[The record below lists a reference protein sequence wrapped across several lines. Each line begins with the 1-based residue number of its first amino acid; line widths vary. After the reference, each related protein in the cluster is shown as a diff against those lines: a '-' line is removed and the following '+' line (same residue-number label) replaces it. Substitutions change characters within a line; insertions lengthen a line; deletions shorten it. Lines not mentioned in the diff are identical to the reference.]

1 VFRPRLIYYSDAH
14 HFHAKRLEPPLSR
27 HKLNWPVDELVGT
40 GVDLLVFGLGYGD
53 AYFHDTK
60 IGRIVGDEKEV
71 WDTLIDWRI
80 MRMVEEA
87 RRLGTDQLRAVVERG
102 RELGLKVFPSLKLQ
116 DGAEPEAERC
126 GWVKW
131 KHGREVCLN
140 EKDDRHPGFEFAYD
154 FANNLV
160 RQDKLAILREAL
172 EDYGVDGI
180 ELDFM
185 FFPAYFRKSEV
196 ESNIP
201 LMNDFVSQVRAL
213 TREVGQKQGRDIPVC
228 ARVHHRRDENL
239 KIGLDVESWLN
250 RKHVDLV
257 VAQTSDTLFD
267 TGIDVRWLSDA
278 ANSAGAA
285 AYLRPALR
293 VYDERSGWPVIENY
307 RALGQTLL
315 EQGMAGMYLGYLPWP
330 FSETEYQILREVSH
344 PDAHGRSS
352 KRYLLQP
359 REGQGTFTAPPE
371 RHLPAPLRAGKTIR
385 LPIRVNDDL
394 DGAREEGEMRSPQL
408 TIRFADLCI
417 EDRFSI
423 RFNETDLPVADAE
436 VTDERA
442 TRIPVSLRT
451 DVDAPLVFAGHW
463 FRYSLDVDL
472 LRRGENVL
480 EIDVTHLDSRASWER
495 SVNGVEIRTRYKDF
509 ERPRGIEDV
518 ERVKPLS
525 P

>member
-1 VFRPRLIYYSDAH
+1 MFRPRLIYYSDAH

-27 HKLNWPVDELVGT
+27 HKLNWPIDELVGT

-53 AYFHDTK
+53 VYFHDTQ
-60 IGRIVGDEKEV
+60 IGRTVGEEKEV
-71 WDTLIDWRI
+71 WDSFIDWRI

-102 RELGLKVFPSLKLQ
+102 RELGLQVFPSLKLQ
-116 DGAEPEAERC
+116 DGAEPGAERC

-131 KHGREVCLN
+131 KHGLDVCLN

-154 FANNLV
+154 YTNELV

-196 ESNIP
+196 EASIP
-201 LMNDFVSQVRAL
+201 LMNDFVAQVRAL
-213 TREVGQKQGRDIPVC
+213 TREVGEAQSRRIPICV
-228 ARVHHRRDENL
+228 RVHHRRDENL
-239 KIGLDVESWLN
+239 KIGLDVEQWLKQ
-250 RKHVDLV
+250 KHIDLI
-257 VAQTSDTLFD
+257 VAQVSDTLLD
-267 TGIDVRWLSDA
+267 TGIDVRWLADA
-278 ANSAGAA
+278 AKAAGSA
-285 AYLRPALR
+285 AYVRPPLR
-293 VYDERSGWPVIENY
+293 VYDERGGFPAIDMY
-307 RALGQTLL
+307 RALGQTLH
-315 EQGMAGMYLGYLPWP
+315 EQGIAGVYLGYLPWP
-330 FSETEYQILREVSH
+330 FSDDEYQVLREAAY
-344 PDAHGRSS
+344 PDAHARSN

-359 REGQGTFTAPPE
+359 REEAGTFTASPK
-371 RHLPAPLRAGKTIR
+371 RHLPAPLQSGETIR
-385 LPIRVNDDL
+385 LPIVVSDDL
-394 DGAREEGEMRSPQL
+394 ESARDDGEMRSPEL
-408 TIRFADLCI
+408 TIRFANLCI
-417 EDRFSI
+417 EDRFGI
-423 RFNETDLPVADAE
+423 RFNDTDLPLDQAE

-451 DVDAPLVFAGHW
+451 NVDAPLAFGGHW
-463 FRYSLDVDL
+463 FRFRLDVGL
-472 LRRGENVL
+472 LKKGENIL
-480 EIDVTHLDSRASWER
+480 EIAVEELDQRAGWER

-518 ERVKPLS
+518 SRVKPLA